1 MKAKLDT
8 YAVAYVE
15 AMRNRLSALEPEN
28 KDLRARVAELE
39 RDLEQAKADRARA
52 AMDARNPLLARVAEL
67 EAENKHLTQ
76 LLDGYRVHADA
87 HRALLAKYH
96 AEKNG
101 WLDIVGKASR
111 AIDLFAKL
119 EEREKR
125 LTEAARAVYLDSIA
139 SDHPWTELETR
150 NMHALRDVLEAKP

>member
-28 KDLRARVAELE
+28 KDLRARI
-39 RDLEQAKADRARA
+39 
-52 AMDARNPLLARVAEL
+52 AEL
-67 EAENKHLTQ
+67 EA
-76 LLDGYRVHADA
+76 RC
-87 HRALLAKYH
+87 
-96 AEKNG
+96 
-101 WLDIVGKASR
+101 
-111 AIDLFAKL
+111 
-119 EEREKR
+119 KR
-125 LTEAARAVYLDSIA
+125 LEEAARAVYLDSIA